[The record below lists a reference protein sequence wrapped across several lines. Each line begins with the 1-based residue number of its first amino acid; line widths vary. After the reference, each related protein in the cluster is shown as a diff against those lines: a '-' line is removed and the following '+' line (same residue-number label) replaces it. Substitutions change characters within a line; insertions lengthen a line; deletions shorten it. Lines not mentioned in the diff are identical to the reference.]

1 MKDYRKLVVW
11 RASHEIVLRVYALTG
26 TFPKS
31 ELFGL
36 TGQIRRA
43 AASIPANLAEGCGR
57 NGDAE
62 LKRFVNIALGSA
74 CELDYHAL
82 LATDLGYWSAE
93 QGRCLAADI
102 LALRRM
108 LGSLIKR
115 LR

>member
-1 MKDYRKLVVW
+1 MW
-11 RASHEIVLRVYALTG
+11 QTSHAITLKVYALTN

-31 ELFGL
+31 EMFGL

-57 NGDAE
+57 HGDAE

-82 LATDLGYWSAE
+82 LATDLGYWSADE
-93 QGRCLAADI
+93 GQRLAADI

-108 LGSLIKR
+108 LGTFIKR
-115 LR
+115 LQ